1 ARIPLA
7 ALTNLRS
14 ERRPLEHLQLA
25 ANADGAKV
33 VHDALAHIEVR
44 RERHV
49 LEVEAVGEAGMR
61 QQLFG
66 LLEVVLRH
74 GHVLAFPPYGV
85 AIFRAV
91 PVAPWLPD
99 PLRLLLDH
107 EVPVDRVS
115 SRLTHPLVAVRT
127 ALPVVAR

>member
-1 ARIPLA
+1 MLRPQGFDLRLADERGGAPADSVDGEVGLGAPGPRVDVLYDAAVARIPLA

-49 LEVEAVGEAGMR
+49 LEVEAVGEAGLR

-74 GHVLAFPPYGV
+74 GHVLAVPP
-85 AIFRAV
+85 
-91 PVAPWLPD
+91 
-99 PLRLLLDH
+99 
-107 EVPVDRVS
+107 
-115 SRLTHPLVAVRT
+115 
-127 ALPVVAR
+127 